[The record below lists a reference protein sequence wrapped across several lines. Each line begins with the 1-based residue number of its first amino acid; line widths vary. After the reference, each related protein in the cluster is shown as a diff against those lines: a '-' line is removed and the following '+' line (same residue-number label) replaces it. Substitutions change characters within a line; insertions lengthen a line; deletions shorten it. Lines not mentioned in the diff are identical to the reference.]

1 MNKLTE
7 FLTKPFLEE
16 GVNDPGIFKGIFLA
30 GGPGSGKSYV
40 VSKLFGIPER
50 VNISASGLKMVNQ
63 DKELEML
70 LKKYYGTVDLANMP
84 VDLFRQL
91 ADPRYDD
98 YSGLRHFAK
107 SLSVERLRLYVEGRL
122 GVIIDGT
129 GHKFKSVQ
137 AKRQKLMSVGYDTF
151 MVFVNTSLE
160 VALQRNERRSR
171 ALPEH
176 IVRKSWEDVQKNM
189 GYFQGMFGMNR
200 FMIVQ
205 NDSIESVA
213 QSHKRFTMLAKKG
226 VNKFLKA
233 PLGKTAKDW
242 VEKQKQI
249 KKIGVKDL
257 VKKAKMAES
266 INIPVEIGDT
276 VRMGKFKNKKVVVKS
291 VDWNE
296 KGDLLINGRPALKFR
311 ITKKD
316 EAARK
321 PRKKGQ
327 HRGSSSHSDL
337 YTDENPKGTI
347 KGLKFATVKDAKASV
362 SKINGS
368 GKTHAHKIQAAVA
381 MEQRAREM
389 GKSSQAAVYR
399 AYINKMKKKT
409 KEKNEDAVPS
419 PSRKGVEKM
428 KKRGNSSVPYG
439 SGYDKVNEAN
449 AVKGSK
455 VEKFITGHNLT
466 MKGKKYKEIE
476 FETLGIDNSS
486 KMIKLKIIAPKNLFG
501 METPVKFATLR
512 RGPFTKTN
520 TGKKLKEQTKIKKT
534 IGVFGGRFQPF
545 HSGHLATYRWLFK
558 QVDEAYITT
567 SNIKQPPRHP
577 MNFKEKVR
585 HMVKMGIPK
594 NRIVEEKSPYVAKNL
609 LNKFNSDTTA
619 VVYAFGQKD
628 AGRLKAGK
636 GKYFQDY
643 KKSKGN
649 INGYEENGYF
659 ITAPQFGSVSG
670 TQTRQILGNP
680 KIDDSE
686 RQKLF
691 KKAFGYFDGGV
702 YQMMTNKFKKLFE
715 EFKLTVDLIEEFL
728 LDVDIN
734 KIIKESSINTRISS
748 DDGPGTFYKDLSDY
762 YRVAKGDLPEFMET
776 SGWSVINYLINDKT
790 KDRHDPE
797 DDPTLI
803 DDPISSVSFRRA
815 GSIAGTKDAELK
827 HKQRLQSIIDRV
839 GGEIIKWMGFDGKG
853 HKISAEPNDEYGRG
867 KTGWAWSG
875 TKGKT
880 GKLTKQK
887 QFNFAPNIK
896 ERINLNDEVNLLIE
910 GGAYG
915 HLNHPFDDKNLTF
928 SDFKT
933 LIINTL
939 QGNLDSEG
947 VVTEKTDGQ
956 NIMISWKNNKLI
968 AARNKGHIKNHGAN
982 ALDLSG
988 IKNMF
993 AGRGDLEVAFVE
1005 AISDLQKAIKRLN
1018 KKQRDKIFAEGK
1030 KFMSLEVI
1038 YPKTANV
1045 IPYDRSLL
1053 QFHGTIEYDSA
1064 GSPIG
1069 EDRGSAR
1076 VLAGMIKQINQN
1088 IQKTYSITKPFITN
1102 LPKVKN
1108 FAKKQSYFLGKLNK
1122 LQSEYQMSD
1131 NDTLADYHQAYW
1143 MEYINN
1149 GARNTDYKNPSNDV
1163 LMKLTKRWAFFDK
1176 SYKIP
1181 QIKKDLKE
1189 YPKFLDWVLS
1199 TDKMDHAKLQKQH
1212 IRDWEVLFFEL
1223 GAEILSNLKDFIAA
1237 NPSKSAQQIRKDLK
1251 TAINKVKTSKDP
1263 KVLTTLKTQLDRLNA
1278 IGGLKAV
1285 VPSEGITF
1293 VYKGKLYKYT
1303 GAFAP
1308 ANQIL
1313 GMLKFV

>member
-16 GVNDPGIFKGIFLA
+16 GVNDPGIFKAIFLA

-40 VSKLFGIPER
+40 AQQLFGIPER
-50 VNISASGLKMVNQ
+50 VNISISGLKMVNQ
-63 DKELEML
+63 DKELETL
-70 LKKYYGTVDLANMP
+70 LKKYYGSVDLGNMP
-84 VDLFRQL
+84 DELFADLTGADKTGKPVD
-91 ADPRYDD
+91 YDT
-98 YSGLRHFAK
+98 SGLRKYAK
-107 SLSVERLRLYVEGRL
+107 ALSVERLRIYTEGRL

-129 GHKFKSVQ
+129 GHKFKSIM
-137 AKRQKLMSVGYDTF
+137 KKKGKLEDLGYNCF

-160 VALQRNERRSR
+160 IALRRNEQRDR
-171 ALPEH
+171 ALPEN
-176 IVRKSWEDVQKNM
+176 IVRKAWQKVQDNKKYFRNVFGGNVFFLEVNNDRFLSPVEARKN
-189 GYFQGMFGMNR
+189 F
-200 FMIVQ
+200 
-205 NDSIESVA
+205 D
-213 QSHKRFTMLAKKG
+213 MLAKKG
-226 VNKFLKA
+226 LNKFLKI
-233 PLGKTAKDW
+233 PHGKTAEEWIKR
-242 VEKQKQI
+242 QKQI
-249 KKIGVKDL
+249 KKIGIKNL
-257 VKKAKMAES
+257 AKKAKMAES

-347 KGLKFATVKDAKASV
+347 KGLKFATVKDAQASV

-368 GKTHAHKIQAAVA
+368 GKSHAHKIQAAVA

-419 PSRKGVEKM
+419 PSRKMVKKM
-428 KKRGNSSVPYG
+428 KKKGNTSVPYG
-439 SGYDKVNEAN
+439 SGYKKVNEQ
-449 AVKGSK
+449 
-455 VEKFITGHNLT
+455 
-466 MKGKKYKEIE
+466 KE
-476 FETLGIDNSS
+476 
-486 KMIKLKIIAPKNLFG
+486 
-501 METPVKFATLR
+501 
-512 RGPFTKTN
+512 
-520 TGKKLKEQTKIKKT
+520 IKKT

-545 HSGHLATYRWLFK
+545 HSGHLATYRWLSK

-659 ITAPQFGSVSG
+659 ITAPQFGNVSG
-670 TQTRQILGNP
+670 TQTRQLLGNP

-691 KKAFGYFDGGV
+691 KKAFGYFDDGV

-728 LDVDIN
+728 LDIDIT
-734 KIIKESSINTRISS
+734 KIIQEASTNAASSTARGVAAGSPA

-762 YRVAKGDLPEFMET
+762 YRVSSGNQPEFMEKT
-776 SGWSVINYLINDKT
+776 GWSIVNYLISDKT
-790 KDRHDPE
+790 KDRYDPE
-797 DDPTLI
+797 YDPTLI

-815 GSIAGTKDAELK
+815 GSIAGTQDAELK
-827 HKQRLQSIIDRV
+827 HKNRLQSIIDRV

-853 HKISAEPNDEYGRG
+853 HKISAKPNDEYGRG

-887 QFNFAPNIK
+887 QFSFTPNIK

-1102 LPKVKN
+1102 LPKVTD

-1199 TDKMDHAKLQKQH
+1199 TDKIDHAKLQKQH

-1223 GAEILSNLKDFIAA
+1223 GAEILSNLSDFIAA

-1251 TAINKVKTSKDP
+1251 TAINKVKKSKDP

>member
-16 GVNDPGIFKGIFLA
+16 GVNDPGIFKAIFLA

-40 VSKLFGIPER
+40 AQQLFGIPER
-50 VNISASGLKMVNQ
+50 VNISISGLKMVNQ
-63 DKELEML
+63 DKELETL
-70 LKKYYGTVDLANMP
+70 LKKYYGSVDLGNMP
-84 VDLFRQL
+84 DELFADLTGADKTGKPVD
-91 ADPRYDD
+91 YDT
-98 YSGLRHFAK
+98 SGLRKYAK
-107 SLSVERLRLYVEGRL
+107 ALSVERLRIYTEGRL

-129 GHKFKSVQ
+129 GHKFKSIM
-137 AKRQKLMSVGYDTF
+137 KKKGKLEDLGYNCF

-160 VALQRNERRSR
+160 IALRRNEQRDR
-171 ALPEH
+171 ALPEN
-176 IVRKSWEDVQKNM
+176 IVRKAWQKVQDNKKYFRNVFGGNVFFLEVNNDRFLSPVEARKN
-189 GYFQGMFGMNR
+189 F
-200 FMIVQ
+200 
-205 NDSIESVA
+205 D
-213 QSHKRFTMLAKKG
+213 MLAKKG
-226 VNKFLKA
+226 LNKFLKI
-233 PLGKTAKDW
+233 PHGKTAEEWIKR
-242 VEKQKQI
+242 QKQI
-249 KKIGVKDL
+249 KKIGIKNL
-257 VKKAKMAES
+257 AKKAKMAES

-347 KGLKFATVKDAKASV
+347 KGLKFATVKDAQASV

-368 GKTHAHKIQAAVA
+368 GKSHAHKIQAAVA

-419 PSRKGVEKM
+419 PSRKMVKKM
-428 KKRGNSSVPYG
+428 KKKGNTSVPYG
-439 SGYDKVNEAN
+439 SGYKKVNEQ
-449 AVKGSK
+449 
-455 VEKFITGHNLT
+455 
-466 MKGKKYKEIE
+466 KE
-476 FETLGIDNSS
+476 
-486 KMIKLKIIAPKNLFG
+486 
-501 METPVKFATLR
+501 
-512 RGPFTKTN
+512 
-520 TGKKLKEQTKIKKT
+520 IKKT

-545 HSGHLATYRWLFK
+545 HSGHLATYRWLSK

-659 ITAPQFGSVSG
+659 ITAPQFGNVSG
-670 TQTRQILGNP
+670 TQTRQLLGNP

-691 KKAFGYFDGGV
+691 KKAFGYFDDGV

-728 LDVDIN
+728 LDIDIT
-734 KIIKESSINTRISS
+734 KIIQEASTNAASSTARGVAAGSPA

-762 YRVAKGDLPEFMET
+762 YRVSSGNQPEFMEKT
-776 SGWSVINYLINDKT
+776 GWSIVNYLISDKT
-790 KDRHDPE
+790 KDRYDPE
-797 DDPTLI
+797 YDPTLI

-815 GSIAGTKDAELK
+815 GSIAGTQDAELK
-827 HKQRLQSIIDRV
+827 HKNRLQSIIDRV

-853 HKISAEPNDEYGRG
+853 HKISAKPNDEYGRG

-887 QFNFAPNIK
+887 QFSFTPNIK

-1102 LPKVKN
+1102 LPKVTD

-1181 QIKKDLKE
+1181 QIKKDLK
-1189 YPKFLDWVLS
+1189 
-1199 TDKMDHAKLQKQH
+1199 
-1212 IRDWEVLFFEL
+1212 
-1223 GAEILSNLKDFIAA
+1223 
-1237 NPSKSAQQIRKDLK
+1237 
-1251 TAINKVKTSKDP
+1251 TAISKVRKSKDP
-1263 KVLTTLKTQLDRLNA
+1263 KVLNTLKTQLDRLNA
-1278 IGGLKAV
+1278 IGGLKSV
-1285 VPSEGITF
+1285 VPTEGITF
-1293 VYKGKLYKYT
+1293 MFKGKLYKYT